1 MAVRRESSAANLVR
15 GLFGFYFKRKQRLEA
30 VFLLL
35 GKEVS
40 LTHEVLRCAGA
51 LAETRDS
58 DFHKFLHSRGTLT
71 GDVSRLAA

>member
-1 MAVRRESSAANLVR
+1 MRREQRRKSCSRLVR
-15 GLFGFYFKRKQRLEA
+15 LLFERKDELEIA
-30 VFLLL
+30 FLASR
-35 GKEVS
+35 KEVG

-58 DFHKFLHSRGTLT
+58 DFHKFLHSRGTLA